1 MASLARRS
9 PTTAGASWGRT
20 AWLITRRTTL
30 AATSATSGGS
40 KPGSTEHTQVLRTSV
55 AVQERLSASR
65 EQGQQSPSSLPPPF
79 FKTDCSSGSS
89 ALASSVNV
97 TARVETGLEPAVVGR
112 QRVDDAGEEAFGL
125 AQDQRLA
132 QGVLGPEL
140 DVQSAGSPLP
150 RGRRRPS
157 VRRPSLPERSA
168 SSRAASS
175 IASRRRWRASARMPS
190 AVVTP
195 HYPATADD
203 DLHRKTSRVDSCQPG
218 IVDGAGA
225 P

>member
-9 PTTAGASWGRT
+9 PTTAGGSWGRT
-20 AWLITRRTTL
+20 AWLITRRTRL

-55 AVQERLSASR
+55 AVQEWLAASR
-65 EQGQQSPSSLPPPF
+65 EQGQQSPL
-79 FKTDCSSGSS
+79 
-89 ALASSVNV
+89 LAAAPVLQDRLQQRV
-97 TARVETGLEPAVVGR
+97 VCAGQQRERDGRVETGLEPAVVGR